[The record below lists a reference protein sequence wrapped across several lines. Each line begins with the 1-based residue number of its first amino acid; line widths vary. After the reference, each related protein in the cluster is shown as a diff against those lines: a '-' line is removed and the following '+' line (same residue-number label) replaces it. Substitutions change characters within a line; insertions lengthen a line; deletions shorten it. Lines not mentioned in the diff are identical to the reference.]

1 MRPRENIEVNEDFLR
16 ALEAIRKGDNLFV
29 TGKAGTGKST
39 FLKYLRE
46 VLDREVVVLAPTGV
60 AALNVGGQTIHAF
73 FGFKPDITPHKVPEL
88 LPKAREVYSNLE
100 LLVID
105 EVSMV
110 RADLLD
116 SVEAFLR
123 LHGPR
128 PGEPFGGVQVVLI
141 GDLYQLP
148 PVVTRRERAA
158 LEVYR
163 SPYFFDSEA
172 FKRTPFELIE
182 FEKVYRHSDPL
193 FIEVLEAIRTDSVT
207 EEHLKALN
215 SRYMSDFEPPEG
227 EFYVYLT
234 TTNDLAERINEERL
248 SRLPGPPIRYRG
260 WIEGKFDLRDL
271 PTSIELSL
279 KPEAQVMLLSNDPE
293 GRWANGYIG
302 RVVEIEVR
310 KGEPDL
316 IWVELEKGNVVS
328 VSPYKWEM
336 FEFYFDQ
343 KEGKLKSKA
352 IGAFVQYPLRLS
364 WAVTIHKAQ
373 GLTFDKVVL
382 DVGRGTFSHGQL
394 YVALSRCRSLEGLV
408 LKRPIERRH
417 VLLDRR
423 IVRFLTWLKY
433 QQAESRSPL
442 KERLEMIRQAIRD
455 GRRLEI
461 TYLKASDRKTKRVV
475 MPLALEPM
483 EHKGRAFLGL
493 KAFCTLRGAERVFNV
508 SKILDLRLL

>member
-1 MRPRENIEVNEDFLR
+1 MIPKEIEVNEDFLR
-16 ALEAIRKGDNLFV
+16 AFEAVREGHNLFV

-39 FLKYLRE
+39 FLQYLR
-46 VLDREVVVLAPTGV
+46 DTSGRETVVLAPTGV
-60 AALNVGGQTIHAF
+60 AALNVGGQTIHSF
-73 FGFKPDITPHKVPEL
+73 FGFRPDITPHKVPEL
-88 LPKAREVYSNLE
+88 RPKAEEVYRSLE

-128 PGEPFGGVQVVLI
+128 PGEAFGGVQVVLI

-172 FKRTPFELIE
+172 FKRTPFELME

-193 FIEVLEAIRTDSVT
+193 FLEILEAIRTNSVR
-207 EEHLKALN
+207 EEHLKVLN
-215 SRYMSDFEPPEG
+215 SRCITDFDPPEG
-227 EFYVYLT
+227 ELYVYLT

-248 SRLPGPPIRYRG
+248 ARLPGSPVRYRG
-260 WIEGKFDLRDL
+260 WIEGAFDPKAL

-279 KPEAQVMLLSNDPE
+279 KPEAQVMLLNNDPE

-302 RVVEIEVR
+302 RVAEIEPR
-310 KGEPDL
+310 KGEPDV
-316 IWVELEKGNVVS
+316 IWIELEDGTVIDIL
-328 VSPYKWEM
+328 PYRWEM
-336 FEFYFDQ
+336 FEFYFDP
-343 KEGKLKSKA
+343 KEGKLKSRT
-352 IGAFVQYPLRLS
+352 IGAFIQYPLKLS

-373 GLTFDKVVL
+373 GLTFEKVVL

-408 LKRPIERRH
+408 LKRPVERRH

-423 IVRFLTWLKY
+423 IVRFLTRLKY
-433 QQAESRSPL
+433 RQAESRSPL
-442 KERLEMIRQAIRD
+442 KERLELIRQAIRD
-455 GRRLEI
+455 QRRLEI
-461 TYLKASDRKTKRVV
+461 TYLKASDRKSKRVILP
-475 MPLALEPM
+475 MALETM
-483 EHKGRAFLGL
+483 EHKGRAFWGL
-493 KAFCTLRGAERVFNV
+493 KAFCTLRRAERVFNV

>member
-1 MRPRENIEVNEDFLR
+1 MNPKDIELNEDFLR
-16 ALEAIRKGDNLFV
+16 ALEAIREGQNVFI

-39 FLKYLRE
+39 FLKYLKE
-46 VLDREVVVLAPTGV
+46 TSDRETVVLAPTGV
-60 AALNVGGQTIHAF
+60 AAMNVGGQTIHSF

-88 LPKAREVYSNLE
+88 QPKDKEVYRNLG

-128 PGEPFGGVQVVLI
+128 REEPFGGVQVVLI

-158 LEVYR
+158 LAVYR

-193 FIEVLEAIRTDSVT
+193 FLEVLEAIRTNTVR
-207 EEHLKALN
+207 EEHLKVLN
-215 SRYMSDFEPPEG
+215 SRCIADFHPPEG

-234 TTNDLAERINEERL
+234 TTNDLVERINEERL
-248 SRLPGPPIRYRG
+248 SRLPGPPVRYRG
-260 WIEGKFDLRDL
+260 WIEGEFDLRDL
-271 PTSIELSL
+271 PTSLELNL
-279 KPEAQVMLLSNDPE
+279 KPEAQVMLLSNDPD

-302 RVVEIEVR
+302 RVVEIETK
-310 KGEPDL
+310 KGEPDV
-316 IWVELEKGNVVS
+316 IWVELEGGAVVE
-328 VSPYKWEM
+328 VLPYKWEM
-336 FEFYFDQ
+336 FEFYFDP
-343 KEGKLKSKA
+343 KEGKLKSKT
-352 IGAFVQYPLRLS
+352 IGAFIQYPLKLS
-364 WAVTIHKAQ
+364 WAVTVHKAQ
-373 GLTFDKVVL
+373 GLTFDRVVL
-382 DVGRGTFSHGQL
+382 DIGRGTFSHGQL

-408 LKRPIERRH
+408 LKKPIERRH

-423 IVRFLTWLKY
+423 IVRFLTGLKY
-433 QQAESRSPL
+433 RQAELKSPL
-442 KERLEMIRQAIRD
+442 KERLKLIRQAIKEQ
-455 GRRLEI
+455 RRLEI
-461 TYLKASDRKTKRVV
+461 TYLKASDRKSKRVV
-475 MPLALEPM
+475 FPMALEAM
-483 EHKGRAFLGL
+483 EHKGKAFWGL
-493 KAFCTLRGAERVFNV
+493 KAFCTLRGDERVFNV
-508 SKILDLRLL
+508 SKILDLRVL

>member
-1 MRPRENIEVNEDFLR
+1 MNRKEIEINEDFLM
-16 ALEAIRKGDNLFV
+16 ALEAVNKGLNLFI

-39 FLKYLRE
+39 FLTYLRSIS
-46 VLDREVVVLAPTGV
+46 DREVVVLAPTGV
-60 AALNVGGQTIHAF
+60 AALNVGGQTIHSF
-73 FGFKPDITPHKVPEL
+73 FGFKPDVTPHKVLEF
-88 LPKAREVYSNLE
+88 LPKDKEVYRNLE
-100 LLVID
+100 ALVID

-116 SVEAFLR
+116 SVETFLR

-148 PVVTRRERAA
+148 PVVTRRDKVAIEI
-158 LEVYR
+158 YK

-193 FIEVLEAIRTDSVT
+193 FLEVLEAIRTDTVT
-207 EEHLKALN
+207 EEHLRVLN
-215 SRYMSDFEPPEG
+215 SRYISDFEPPEG

-234 TTNDLAERINEERL
+234 TTNDLAKRINEERL
-248 SRLPGPPIRYRG
+248 SRLPGSPVRYRG
-260 WIEGKFDLRDL
+260 RIEGEFDLRDL

-279 KPEAQVMLLSNDPE
+279 KHEAQVMLLNNDPE

-302 RVVEIEVR
+302 RVVEVEAR
-310 KGEPDL
+310 KGEPDV
-316 IWVELEKGNVVS
+316 IWVELENGTVVD
-328 VSPYKWEM
+328 VLPYKWEM
-336 FEFYFDQ
+336 FEFYFDP
-343 KEGKLKSKA
+343 KEGKLKSRT
-352 IGAFVQYPLRLS
+352 IGAFVQYPLKLS

-394 YVALSRCRSLEGLV
+394 YVAISRCRSLDNLV

-423 IVRFLTWLKY
+423 IVRFLTRLKY
-433 QQAESRSPL
+433 RQAESRNPL
-442 KERLEMIRQAIRD
+442 KESLELIRQAIKEQRK
-455 GRRLEI
+455 LEI
-461 TYLKASDRKTKRVV
+461 TYLKASDRKSKRVILP
-475 MPLALEPM
+475 MALETM
-483 EHKGRAFLGL
+483 EHEGKAFLGL
-493 KAFCTLRGAERVFNV
+493 KAFCTLRGTERVFNV
-508 SKILDLRLL
+508 SKILDLKLL